1 MKNMIVRASLFA
13 FTLMLTACGG
23 VSMERGPDGKYLG
36 MTTVWHID
44 RSASRI
50 AEYVED
56 GLNPNGSPKF
66 KEVVKK
72 VTVKRSDGSTVTEE
86 VSTAN
91 LSVGP
96 TVAGQATVAVVG
108 GVSTAATQGAFGI
121 AIAKE
126 ASKACKDGKCSGNG
140 TVIYNDGSALSLSN
154 SESNANSSVRTNGAP
169 CTGPCLAH

>member
-1 MKNMIVRASLFA
+1 MKEKLIMIAMLMASLTF
-13 FTLMLTACGG
+13 GG
-23 VSMERGPDGKYLG
+23 CAGMSMEKGPDGKYLG

-56 GLNPNGSPKF
+56 GVNPDGSPRF
-66 KEVVKK
+66 KEVGKK
-72 VTVKRSDGSTVTEE
+72 IVVKRSDGSTVTEE

-108 GVSTAATQGAFGI
+108 GVSTAATQGLFGLE
-121 AIAKE
+121 IAKE
-126 ASKACKDGKCSGNG
+126 NAKRCANGNCG
-140 TVIYNDGSALSLSN
+140 TIIQNRNEAGALSN
-154 SESNANSSVRTNGAP
+154 SESNAGASVRMNGST
-169 CTGPCLAH
+169 CTTPACLAQ